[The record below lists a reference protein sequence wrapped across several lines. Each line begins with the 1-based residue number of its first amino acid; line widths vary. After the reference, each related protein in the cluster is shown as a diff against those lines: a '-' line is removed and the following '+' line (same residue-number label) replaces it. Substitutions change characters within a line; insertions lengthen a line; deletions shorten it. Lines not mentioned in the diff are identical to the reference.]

1 MRPKKQTQD
10 KILDFYNPKQHEIQP
25 IKPLTNAQE
34 RYIKSIKANTLT
46 FGIGPA
52 GTGKSYVAAALAA
65 DLLRENK
72 LDTLILTRPAVE
84 AGEKLGFLPG
94 ELTAKYEVYLEPV
107 IDILNERLGKTLTQY
122 YIKHGRIV
130 GKPLAFMRGCSF
142 KHCFV
147 ILDEAQNLTPS
158 QMLMF
163 LTRIG
168 VGCKVV
174 VDGDPKQSDLNKT
187 SGLVDAMERLDGHLN
202 DCRFVYFDN
211 TDIVRSGIVQEILE
225 LYNQ

>member
-1 MRPKKQTQD
+1 MRPKKQQQD
-10 KILDFYNPKQHEIQP
+10 KILDFYNPKQHEAQP
-25 IKPLTNAQE
+25 LKPLNSAQE
-34 RYIKSIKANTLT
+34 RYIKAIKANTLT

-52 GTGKSYVAAALAA
+52 GTGKSYIATAIAA

-94 ELTAKYEVYLEPV
+94 ELIEKYSVYLDPI

-130 GKPLAFMRGCSF
+130 GKPLAFMRGTSF
-142 KHCFV
+142 KNTFV
-147 ILDEAQNLTPS
+147 ILDEAQNLTKA

-168 VGCKVV
+168 VNSKIVI
-174 VDGDPKQSDLNKT
+174 DGDPKQSDLTKSN
-187 SGLVDAMERLDGHLN
+187 GLVDAMERLDGKLD

-211 TDIVRSGIVQEILE
+211 ADVVRSGIVQDILE
-225 LYNQ
+225 LYSV